1 MAISDK
7 LQSILNS
14 KAAIKSA
21 IEAKGVTD
29 VGDVLSEYPDK
40 IASIETGGGCTGF
53 TGHAD
58 VEGLKA
64 IGWTDDDIAYYQAHG
79 VNWNEED
86 DEYHKVPQDN
96 IDLYGVLTADNIQD
110 YKDILVYC
118 PKIDTSG
125 RTDLSGLFYEC
136 VVLVAVPMI
145 DTSAATNMGSMFY
158 NCCSLT
164 SVPMFDTSKVTTMNA
179 MFYDCNSLIFV
190 PKFDTSSA
198 NIIYNMFCNC
208 HAVTC
213 VPKFDTGSVT
223 SVQGMF
229 NSCYS
234 LTSIQVFDINN
245 ATDVNNSIFSN
256 CFSLQHVEI
265 FGLNTSLNIGESSL
279 LTKESLLYIINNEA
293 ATSAI
298 TITLSSYCYNKYK
311 DDAEV
316 TAALSAHPNVSLASA

>member
-21 IEAKGVTD
+21 IEAKGVAD
-29 VGDVLSEYPDK
+29 VGDVLSTYADK
-40 IASIETGGGCTGF
+40 IASIETGGSSGGTGF

-64 IGWTDDDIAYYQAHG
+64 IGWTDDDIAYYQAYG

-125 RTDLSGLFYEC
+125 RTDLSGLFME
-136 VVLVAVPMI
+136 VLHLVAIPML
-145 DTSAATNMGSMFY
+145 DTSSATDFASMFNGCRLLTSVPLLDTSKATTLINMFY
-158 NCCSLT
+158 NCYSLIYL
-164 SVPMFDTSKVTTMNA
+164 PKFDTSKVTIMTSMCSYC
-179 MFYDCNSLIFV
+179 FSLTSV
-190 PKFDTSSA
+190 PQFNTS
-198 NIIYNMFCNC
+198 
-208 HAVTC
+208 
-213 VPKFDTGSVT
+213 SVT
-223 SVQGMF
+223 SMRNTF
-229 NSCYS
+229 NNCVS
-234 LTSIQVFDINN
+234 LVHIPMIDTSG
-245 ATDVNNSIFSN
+245 ATAEYMCNY
-256 CFSLQHVEI
+256 CLSLQHVEI
-265 FGLNTSLNIGESSL
+265 FGLNTSLNIGDSSL